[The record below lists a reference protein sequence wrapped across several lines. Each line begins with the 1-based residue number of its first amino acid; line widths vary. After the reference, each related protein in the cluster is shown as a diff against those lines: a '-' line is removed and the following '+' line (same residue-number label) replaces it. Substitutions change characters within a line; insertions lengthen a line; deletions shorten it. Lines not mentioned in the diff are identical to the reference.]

1 MANLHDC
8 LLRAVEGGELDQA
21 RADEAISEF
30 DQLVERYSQAM
41 PIHQAEATAALHLKE
56 ATRRAQRSRRHMVL
70 NQLQS
75 MVRIRHLVEI
85 SPDPARAV
93 LAFIEARGDDGFKGE
108 SIQFIAQ
115 SLQARVRNDL
125 QEFLRD
131 TGLNV
136 VGNSRDIVKLKDVL
150 REAHGQSTGNPV
162 AKQYADAI
170 ARVQDW
176 QRKMFNAHGGDIGKI
191 EGYGVRHSHDAR
203 AIEAAGFD
211 AWFGDIFDRLD
222 WSRIINRQ
230 TDKPF
235 AEAGA
240 KPAADAVRPM
250 LREIYDNITTNGW
263 INREPS
269 LAVGGRALYNQRA
282 EPRILHFKDAD
293 AWMGY
298 NDAYGSSDLFTSIV
312 GTMDAMARDI
322 AHMRVLGP
330 NPTLGLEY
338 AVQVATK
345 KAELAGDAKLSSAVR
360 KSASRA
366 KALLAHSTGAVNVAE
381 DEGMARFFSAVRHV
395 NVATKLGSAIL
406 SSVTDLQTAAA
417 GALAMGMRPRNM
429 FATAVRAI
437 ASKATRDEAARM
449 GFVAETLM
457 DMMSSS
463 ARLTNDVIANDTFS
477 RMSNFTI
484 RASGLSHWTD
494 SMRLAVQM
502 ETAGHLA
509 GQTDKGLRNVD
520 PMLRQLLE
528 RNGITEADWGH
539 LRHKDGLFT
548 ARNGSTF
555 LSPFWW
561 LENQTTLSRP
571 EAEGLAIRLQAAI
584 QDQVETFV
592 PSRRLR
598 ASAWWMHENKPG
610 TWSGE
615 LLRSSAGFKNYA
627 MSLTIGQIALWN
639 TLPSRSARVRY
650 LASMALGTTLTGALA
665 LQLKELAKGN
675 DPRPMAG
682 DKGLKFW
689 GAAIAQGGGLG
700 IFGDFLFSETNRF
713 GGGVAETIAGPV
725 VGTVSDFAN
734 VPISNTA
741 AFLRGENPHL
751 GRDVSNLV
759 RFNTPV
765 ASSLWYARAGWGR
778 LVADNLQSLL
788 DPEAEQTW
796 RNQVRK
802 QQRERGTQPW
812 WEPGSLVPDRG
823 PDISNIVGDGR

>member
-8 LLRAVEGGELDQA
+8 LLRAVEGGELDRA
-21 RADEAISEF
+21 RANEAISEF

-75 MVRIRHLVEI
+75 MVRIRHLVET
-85 SPDPARAV
+85 SPDPGKAL
-93 LAFIEARGDDGFKGE
+93 LAFIEGRADDGFKGE
-108 SIQFIAQ
+108 SIQWQTQAI
-115 SLQARVRNDL
+115 QARVRNDL
-125 QEFLRD
+125 KDFLSD

-136 VGNSRDIVKLKDVL
+136 IGNSRDMVKLKDVL

-162 AKQYADAI
+162 ARRYADAI

-176 QRKMFNAHGGDIGKI
+176 QRQMFNAHGGDIGKI
-191 EGYGVRHSHDAR
+191 EGYGIRHSHDAR
-203 AIEAAGFD
+203 AIEAAGFNT
-211 AWFGDIFDRLD
+211 WFRDIFDQLD

-235 AEAGA
+235 AEVGG
-240 KPAADAVRPM
+240 KPAADAVQPM

-263 INREPS
+263 IRREPS

-298 NDAYGSSDLFTSIV
+298 NEAYGSSDLFTSIV
-312 GTMDAMARDI
+312 GNFDAMARDI

-330 NPTLGLEY
+330 NPALGLEY

-345 KAELAGDAKLSSAVR
+345 KAEMLRDPKLIEGVRVKSSHAR
-360 KSASRA
+360 T
-366 KALLAHSTGAVNVAE
+366 LLAHSTGSVNVAE
-381 DEGMARFFSAVRHV
+381 REGMARFFSSVRHF
-395 NVATKLGSAIL
+395 NVATKLGSAVM
-406 SSVTDLQTAAA
+406 SSVTDLPVAAA
-417 GALAMGMRPRNM
+417 SAMAMGMRPGNM
-429 FATAVRAI
+429 FATAVRTI
-437 ASKATRDEAARM
+437 ASKATREEAARM

-477 RMSNFTI
+477 RLSNFTI
-484 RASGLSHWTD
+484 RASGLAHWTD
-494 SMRLAVQM
+494 GMRLAVQM

-509 GQTDKGLRNVD
+509 GQVGKSLRNVD

-528 RNGITEADWGH
+528 RNGITATDWDY
-539 LRHKDGLFT
+539 LRKGAPLFK
-548 ARNGSTF
+548 ARNGSDF

-561 LENQTTLSRP
+561 LEHQQGLARS
-571 EAEGLAIRLQAAI
+571 EAENLALRLQAAI

-592 PSRRLR
+592 PSKRLR
-598 ASAWWMHENKPG
+598 GSALIMQDTKPG
-610 TWSGE
+610 TFIGE
-615 LLRSSAGFKNYA
+615 LARSTAGFKNYA
-627 MSLTIGQIALWN
+627 VSLTIGQIALWN
-639 TLPSRSARVRY
+639 SLPSTSARVRH
-650 LASMALGTTLTGALA
+650 LASLGMFVTLAGALA
-665 LQLKELAKGN
+665 LQLKEVSKGN

-689 GAAIAQGGGLG
+689 AAAIAQGGGLG

-713 GGGVAETIAGPV
+713 GGGLAETIAGPV
-725 VGTVSDFAN
+725 VGTISDFSN
-734 VPISNTA
+734 VPIANA
-741 AFLRGENPHL
+741 AALARGENTHL

-788 DPEAEQTW
+788 DPEAEQAW
-796 RNQVRK
+796 RNRMRK
-802 QQRERGTQPW
+802 QQRELGTQPW
-812 WEPGSLVPDRG
+812 WQPGSLVPDRA
-823 PDISNIVGDGR
+823 PDISNIAGDQR

>member
-8 LLRAVEGGELDQA
+8 LTRAAQSGELDKSH
-21 RADEAISEF
+21 ADEAISEF

-41 PIHQAEATAALHLKE
+41 PLHQAEATAALHLKE
-56 ATRRAQRSRRHMVL
+56 ATRKARRSRRHMVL

-75 MVRIRHLVEI
+75 MVRIRHLVET
-85 SPDPARAV
+85 SPDPARAL
-93 LAFIEARGDDGFKGE
+93 LAFIESRGDDGFKGE
-108 SIQFIAQ
+108 SVQFVAQ
-115 SLQARVRNDL
+115 AIQARVRKDL
-125 QEFLRD
+125 RDFLSD
-131 TGLNV
+131 TGLNAF
-136 VGNSRDIVKLKDVL
+136 GKSRDVVKLKDVL

-170 ARVQDW
+170 ARVQEW
-176 QRKMFNAHGGDIGKI
+176 QRQMFNAHGGDIGKI
-191 EGYGVRHSHDAR
+191 DNYGVRHSHDAR
-203 AIEAAGFD
+203 AIAEAGFD
-211 AWFGDIFDRLD
+211 TWANDIFDRLD
-222 WSRIINRQ
+222 WSRIIDRR
-230 TDKPF
+230 TGKPF
-235 AEAGA
+235 ASAGS
-240 KPAADAVRPM
+240 KPARETALPM
-250 LREIYDNITTNGW
+250 LREIFDNITTNGW
-263 INREPS
+263 IRREPS

-282 EPRILHFKDAD
+282 EPRILHFRDAD
-293 AWMGY
+293 AWMAY
-298 NDAYGSSDLFTSIV
+298 NEAYGSSDLFTSIV
-312 GTMDAMARDI
+312 GGMDAMARDI
-322 AHMRVLGP
+322 AHMKVLGP
-330 NPTLGLEY
+330 NPNLGMEY
-338 AVQVATK
+338 AIQVATR
-345 KAELAGDAKLSSAVR
+345 KAAVANDPKLASSVR

-381 DEGMARFFSAVRHV
+381 DEAMARFFSGVRHV

-406 SSVTDLQTAAA
+406 SSVSDLQTASV
-417 GALAMGMRPRNM
+417 GALAMGMRPDNM

-437 ASKATRDEAARM
+437 FSKATREEAARM

-477 RMSNFTI
+477 RLSNFTI

-494 SMRLAVQM
+494 NMRIAVQM

-509 GQTDKGLRNVD
+509 GQVDRRLADVD

-528 RNGITEADWGH
+528 RNGITAQDWDH
-539 LRHKDGLFT
+539 LRSADGLFT

-561 LENQTTLSRP
+561 LEHQSGLPRP
-571 EAEGLAIRLQAAI
+571 EAEALALRLQAAI

-592 PSRRLR
+592 PSKRLR
-598 ASAWWMHENKPG
+598 ASAWWMAENRPG

-650 LASMALGTTLTGALA
+650 LASMAMGTLFAGALA

-675 DPRPMAG
+675 DPLPMAG

-689 GAAIAQGGGLG
+689 VAATAQGGGLG

-713 GGGVAETIAGPV
+713 GGGLAETLAGPV
-725 VGTVSDFAN
+725 VGTVSDVAR
-734 VPISNTA
+734 VPLGNA
-741 AFLRGENPHL
+741 GALVRGENTHL

-765 ASSLWYARAGWGR
+765 ASSLWYGRAAWGR

-788 DPEAEQTW
+788 DPEAEQAW
-796 RNQVRK
+796 KNRMRK
-802 QQRERGTQPW
+802 QERERGNRPW
-812 WEPGSLVPDRG
+812 WTPGTAVPDRA
-823 PDISNIVGDGR
+823 PDISNVLGEAG